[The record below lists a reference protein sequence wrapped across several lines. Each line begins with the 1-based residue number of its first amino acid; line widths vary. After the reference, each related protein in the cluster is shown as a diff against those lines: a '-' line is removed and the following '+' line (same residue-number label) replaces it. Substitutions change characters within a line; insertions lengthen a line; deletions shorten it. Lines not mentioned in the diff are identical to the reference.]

1 MRRKTLCQTIAG
13 NNCDMLIVTTFQS
26 DPEAIKARKGV
37 VISSRVHPGETGASW
52 MMKGIIDYLTGPFLQ
67 AKILRDNFVF
77 KIIPMLNIDGV
88 INGSSR
94 CNLAGVDLNRCWID
108 PSRKLHPTVY
118 HMKSMIKKLQEDRDI
133 FLVCDLHGHSRK
145 KNIFMYGNSGR
156 VNDRLKERIFPC
168 LMDKNCD
175 IFNFVDCA
183 FSVQKAKE
191 STARVAIWK
200 ELNIT
205 NTFTLEASF
214 CGPDQGKFA
223 DYHFNLDL
231 LQEVGHK
238 FCETILDFC
247 DPDQIKVKQVLEEL
261 EIMLPKASDSD
272 SGDESGNEGSGEEGG
287 VNSDNNEGDQVKP
300 AKKKVTKP

>member
-1 MRRKTLCQTIAG
+1 
-13 NNCDMLIVTTFQS
+13 
-26 DPEAIKARKGV
+26 
-37 VISSRVHPGETGASW
+37 

-77 KIIPMLNIDGV
+77 KIIPMLNADGV

-118 HMKSMIKKLQEDRDI
+118 HMKNLIKKLQEDRDI

-175 IFNFVDCA
+175 IFNFADCA
-183 FSVQKAKE
+183 FAVQKAKE
-191 STARVAIWK
+191 STARVVCWK

-261 EIMLPKASDSD
+261 EIMLPKASDSESDED
-272 SGDESGNEGSGEEGG
+272 SGEHASGEDQNA
-287 VNSDNNEGDQVKP
+287 NSDNDGAGAPATGETVKP
-300 AKKKVTKP
+300 VKKKAKGKK